1 MRGRRLLGALEERQ
15 FRRLYFA
22 RAFSQL
28 GDGLLPVALAFAVL
42 DIDSSPSA
50 LGFVLAA
57 RSVPLVAFLL
67 VGGVW
72 ADRLER
78 QRLMLASDL
87 LRAASQATVAVLVL
101 TGRAELWH
109 LIVLTFVYGLGA
121 AFFLPASTGL
131 IPQVVSPARLQ
142 QANALLSM
150 TGSAFAV
157 LGPALAGVIIAVAAP
172 GWAIAVD
179 SATFLVSAAFLARLT
194 LPAAVARVPLGFLTE
209 LRDGWREFRSRT
221 WLWVDGVFSA
231 LGNALVL
238 SPLWALGPVV
248 AERELAGASSWAT
261 IVTAFGVGSVA
272 GGVLAIRL
280 RPRWPLRVA
289 VASLL
294 TLALP
299 PAMLAIPAET
309 GVIAVA
315 SFAAGLGLIF
325 FNTIFE
331 TTVQQHVPAESLSRV
346 SSIDWVLS
354 LGLQPI
360 GFALA
365 GPAAEAWGLST
376 ALACAAVWGVV
387 STAVVLAVPS
397 VWNLPRQE
405 GHDVDP
411 ARGT

>member
-1 MRGRRLLGALEERQ
+1 MPTRRLLGSLNEPE

-42 DIDSSPSA
+42 DVDPSPSA

-78 QRLMLASDL
+78 QRLMLAADL
-87 LRAASQATVAVLVL
+87 LRAASQGVLAALVL
-101 TGRAELWH
+101 TDRAELWH
-109 LIVLTFVYGLGA
+109 FLVLTFVYGCGA

-131 IPQVVSPARLQ
+131 IPQVVSPGRLQ
-142 QANALLSM
+142 QANALLSL
-150 TGSAFAV
+150 TASAFWV
-157 LGPALAGVIIAVAAP
+157 LGPAAAGVIIAVANP
-172 GWAIAVD
+172 GVAIAVD
-179 SATFLVSAAFLARLT
+179 SATFLVSAAFLARL
-194 LPAAVARVPLGFLTE
+194 RVPPAIRGADFGFVTE
-209 LRDGWREFRSRT
+209 LRAGWREFRSRT
-221 WLWVDGVFSA
+221 WLWIDGVYSA

-238 SPLWALGPVV
+238 SPLWALGPLV
-248 AERELAGASSWAT
+248 AEQELDGSSSWAT
-261 IVTAFGVGSVA
+261 IATAFGVGSVI

-299 PAMLAIPAET
+299 PALLAVPAAT
-309 GVIAVA
+309 PAIAVA

-331 TTVQQHVPAESLSRV
+331 TTVQQHVPPESLSRV
-346 SSIDWVLS
+346 ASIDWVLS
-354 LGLQPI
+354 IGLQPI
-360 GFALA
+360 GFALV
-365 GPAAEAWGLST
+365 GPTAEAIGIST
-376 ALACAAVWGVV
+376 TLAAAAVWGVV

-397 VWNLPRQE
+397 VRNLPRKE
-405 GHDVDP
+405 GHDVDT
-411 ARGT
+411 A

>member
-1 MRGRRLLGALEERQ
+1 MQVRRLLGALEEPE
-15 FRRLYFA
+15 FRRLYLA

-42 DIDSSPSA
+42 EVDSSPSA

-72 ADRLER
+72 ADRLAR

-87 LRAASQATVAVLVL
+87 LRAGTQGVLAALVL
-101 TGRAELWH
+101 TDRAELWH
-109 LIVLTFVYGLGA
+109 FIVLTFFYGCGA

-131 IPQVVSPARLQ
+131 IPQVVSSGRLQ

-157 LGPALAGVIIAVAAP
+157 LGPALAGVIIAFSEP
-172 GWAIAVD
+172 GWAIAID
-179 SATFLVSAAFLARLT
+179 SVTFLISAAFLAGLR
-194 LPAAVARVPLGFLTE
+194 LPAAVARAPLSFLTE

-221 WLWVDGVFSA
+221 WLWVDGVYSA

-248 AERELAGASSWAT
+248 AEQELAGSSSWAA
-261 IVTAFGVGSVA
+261 IATAFGAGSVA
-272 GGVLAIRL
+272 GGVLAIRM

-299 PAMLAIPAET
+299 PALLAIPADT
-309 GVIAVA
+309 AWIAVA
-315 SFAAGLGLIF
+315 AFAAGLGLIF

-331 TTVQQHVPAESLSRV
+331 TTVQQHVPPESLSRV

-365 GPAAEAWGLST
+365 GPAAEALGLST
-376 ALACAAVWGVV
+376 ALACSAVWGVV

-397 VWNLPRQE
+397 VRNLPRKE
-405 GHDVDP
+405 GHDVD
-411 ARGT
+411 AA